1 MAAKTN
7 PHWPVL
13 TNYDQQNLGRIAMG
27 LGGIGTGT
35 VSLGGRGELRDWEL
49 VNRPAKG
56 YTPKY
61 TFFALYAKAAGKEAV
76 CKALEGVIDGAAYEG
91 AFGSTVPNHSLPR
104 FRKASF
110 HAAYPL
116 GQVLLSDPDVPV
128 DVRIEGFNPLVPADA
143 DASGIPVAVL
153 RYVLTN
159 KTATAVQAAV
169 CGSLENFIGFDGAE
183 GKPCKNVNEFR
194 KGEGVQGL
202 FMRSTGV
209 DPKAAPWGTMALTT
223 TAKAGVSYRTTWMKV
238 GWNFDF
244 LDFWDD
250 FEADGKLTDLPRPDQ
265 PKAKY
270 NGPPVAGT
278 TESTTGDPINDPQA
292 SLAVKVNLA
301 PRESK
306 TVTFLVCW
314 HFPNRLTWT
323 PNPPAP
329 GTACECGGPCEAP
342 ARVGNYYTTCY
353 SDAWDVALR
362 TAKELPAL
370 EARTVKFVRTMV
382 ESDLPAEVREAA
394 LYNLTS
400 LRSPTAFRIESGQ
413 LMGWEGCGDK
423 NGCCH
428 GTCTH
433 VWNYEQATAFLFGDL
448 AWTMRQIEFAIATND
463 QGMMSF
469 RVHLPLD
476 RAQEFGKAAAD
487 GQMGC
492 IMKVYRDWKLS
503 GDHARLAALYPKVR
517 KAVEFCWMPG
527 GWDGDR
533 DGVMEGPQHNTMDVE
548 YYGPNAQMTGW
559 YLGALRAMEEMA
571 RHVGEGDFADTCRDL
586 FTRGSR
592 WMDQNLFNGQW
603 YEQQVRPPTGP
614 VPAELV
620 IGMNGQADVARQD
633 VQLGSACLVDQ
644 LVGQYMAHICGLG
657 YLHEP
662 AKVRTTLQSIMKYN
676 WRQNFFGHFNQ
687 MRSFVLNDEQALLMA
702 SYPRGKRP
710 KFPFPYFAEVMT
722 GFEYTAAVGMMYE
735 GDVAAGLKVIAA
747 IRDRYDG
754 RKRNPFNEAE
764 CGNHY
769 ARAMASWAA
778 VLVCT
783 GFQYDGPS
791 QTMTFAASRKSAQW
805 FWSNGHAWGTVRQK
819 KVKGGIEVNLEVIEG
834 TLKLRKLCLAGA
846 GEIELPQAVAMTAG
860 KTAKWT
866 VR

>member
-7 PHWPVL
+7 PNWPVL
-13 TNYDQQNLGRIAMG
+13 TSYDQKNLWRIALG

-35 VSLGGRGELRDWEL
+35 VSLGGRGDLRDWEL

-61 TFFALYAKAAGKEAV
+61 TFFALYAKAAGGQAV

-143 DASGIPVAVL
+143 AASGIPVAVL

-159 KTATAVQAAV
+159 KTATTVQAAV
-169 CGSLENFIGFDGAE
+169 CGSLENFIGFDGTE

-209 DPKAAPWGTMALTT
+209 DPKAAPWGTMSLAT
-223 TAKAGVSYRTTWMKV
+223 TARTGVSYRTSWLRI
-238 GWNFDF
+238 GWNFEL
-244 LDFWDD
+244 LDFWDK
-250 FEADGKLTDLPRPDQ
+250 FSSNGKLEDLPDQ
-265 PKAKY
+265 SKASY
-270 NGPPVAGT
+270 AGPPTWGD
-278 TESTTGDPINDPQA
+278 TGNPSADPLNNPQG
-292 SLAVKVNLA
+292 SLAVKVSLA
-301 PRESK
+301 PGESK
-306 TVTFLVCW
+306 SVTFLVGW
-314 HFPNRLTWT
+314 HFPNRQTWT
-323 PNPPAP
+323 PKPAAP
-329 GTACECGGPCEAP
+329 GAACGCGGACDPEN
-342 ARVGNYYTTCY
+342 RVGNYYTTRY
-353 SDAWDVALR
+353 ADAWDVALR
-362 TAKELPAL
+362 TARELPDL
-370 EARTVKFVRTMV
+370 EARTVKFVRAMV
-382 ESDLPAEVREAA
+382 QSDLPAEVREAA

-400 LRSPTAFRIESGQ
+400 LRSTTAFRIESGQ

-433 VWNYEQATAFLFGDL
+433 VWNYEQATAFLFGEL
-448 AWTMRQIEFAIATND
+448 AWTMRQIEFDHATDDKGRMN
-463 QGMMSF
+463 F
-469 RVHLPLD
+469 RVNLPLG
-476 RAQEFGKAAAD
+476 RAQEFGPAAAD

-503 GDHARLAALYPKVR
+503 GDDRRLVELYPKVR
-517 KAVEFCWMPG
+517 KAVEFCWIPG

-571 RHVGEGDFADTCRDL
+571 RHVGEGDFANTCRDL

-614 VPAELV
+614 VPPELV
-620 IGMNGQADVARQD
+620 IGMGGKADVARQD

-657 YLHEP
+657 YLLEP

-676 WRQNFFGHFNQ
+676 WRENFFSHFNQ
-687 MRSFVLNDEQALLMA
+687 MRSFVLNEDQALLMA

-735 GDVAAGLKVIAA
+735 GDVAAGLKVVAA
-747 IRDRYDG
+747 IRARYTG
-754 RKRNPFNEAE
+754 GNRNPFNEAE

-778 VLVCT
+778 VLAMT
-783 GFQYDGPS
+783 GFQYDGVT
-791 QTMTFAASRKSAQW
+791 QTMAFAASKKPAQW

-819 KVKGGIEVNLEVIEG
+819 KVKGGVEVSLEVSEG
-834 TLKLRKLCLAGA
+834 TLKLRKLCLSGA
-846 GEIELPQAVAMTAG
+846 GEIELPQALALTAG
-860 KTAKWT
+860 KTAKWCL
-866 VR
+866 